1 MWISQEVG
9 DEALF
14 LREFTLRLQDI
25 AMQNWR
31 ADLES
36 STKLST
42 YSEFKSLLNPEKYL
56 KVVGNYFIRKQSAKL
71 RTSNHDLMTEKGIHH
86 GIEVTNKTVNSV
98 KCSGLKMNTIFFS
111 SAQNMMTCDWNTYHA
126 IM

>member
-42 YSEFKSLLNPEKYL
+42 YSEFKSLLNPE
-56 KVVGNYFIRKQSAKL
+56 
-71 RTSNHDLMTEKGIHH
+71 
-86 GIEVTNKTVNSV
+86 
-98 KCSGLKMNTIFFS
+98 NT
-111 SAQNMMTCDWNTYHA
+111 
-126 IM
+126 